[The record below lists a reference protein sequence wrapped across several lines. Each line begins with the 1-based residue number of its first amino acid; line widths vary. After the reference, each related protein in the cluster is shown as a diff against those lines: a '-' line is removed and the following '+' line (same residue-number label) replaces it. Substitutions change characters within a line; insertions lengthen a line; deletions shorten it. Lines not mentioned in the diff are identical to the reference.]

1 MTSIQTSPD
10 AGAGPELFV
19 LHPVRRGRS
28 AGAVASLALHGAVLA
43 LVWAIWSRPP
53 APPPRERTIELTI
66 APRVQPLAVPQPPAA
81 PKPVPAPPQTHTE
94 RSAPARR
101 VLTPAPA
108 RSHTV
113 APPTPVSPHM
123 SSVTAV
129 DAAPAAPTVQPAATE
144 PTPTPASV
152 PAPAPAHM
160 VGMSGIPTDYVAKV
174 YERINRYASDGYPR
188 SARLRR
194 EEGRIAY
201 RLTLDAEGRIV
212 HVDITPSGSDDL
224 DAAARDAIRGAA
236 PFPKPP
242 DLGASTYQLAGAI
255 VYQLTD

>member
-1 MTSIQTSPD
+1 MTSIQPSPN
-10 AGAGPELFV
+10 AGPGPV
-19 LHPVRRGRS
+19 LVVIRPVRPGRA
-28 AGAVASLALHGAVLA
+28 AGTVVSFALHGAVLA
-43 LVWAIWSRPP
+43 LVWTIWSRPP
-53 APPPRERTIELTI
+53 VPPPRERTIELTI

-81 PKPVPAPPQTHTE
+81 PKPVPAPPQAHTE

-113 APPTPVSPHM
+113 APPTSVSPHM
-123 SSVTAV
+123 SSVKTV
-129 DAAPAAPTVQPAATE
+129 DAAPAAPSVQPAATE
-144 PTPTPASV
+144 ST
-152 PAPAPAHM
+152 PAPAPVPAQAQAHT
-160 VGMSGIPTDYVAKV
+160 VGMSGIPTDYAAKV

-201 RLTLDAEGRIV
+201 RLTLDADGRIV
-212 HVDITPSGSDDL
+212 RVDITPSGSDDL
-224 DAAARDAIRGAA
+224 DAAARDAIRAAA